1 MSDIFISLRDKY
13 FGPEGET
20 LTLLEFKLLTL
31 LMSLIR
37 KNRMKHKKTSQINK
51 IKVQF

>member
-1 MSDIFISLRDKY
+1 M
-13 FGPEGET
+13 
-20 LTLLEFKLLTL
+20 LLKLPHLIQEFKLLTL